1 MASHYLRKYGVEA
14 TVDFELYA
22 LDGTGLKTDAASASG
37 DVTLYRDEAAVE
49 TLDADAFVDE
59 GAIYSLVISAAEMA
73 ASRIIVCIVDQ
84 TSPQAWLDKTLII
97 ETYGNA
103 SAQHAFDLGEAT
115 QDVNLTKIGGDTQ
128 SATDLKDFADAGY
141 DPATDKITGVKLCDR
156 TTLVDGV
163 TLCDQTTLVDNVT
176 LCDETTL
183 VDTTTT
189 NTDMVADVA
198 SDVTDI
204 KAKTDL
210 IGASVALE
218 TGGKIAGIET
228 TLASPDNFK
237 ANVTNLD
244 AAVSTRAPSGEYDTE
259 VAHLDADISSR
270 APTSEYDTEMAHLD
284 ADITSRA
291 PAGEYDTELDTT
303 ISSRAPASEYD
314 TEMARITANVATE
327 TKQDTN
333 ATHLTDIKGG
343 TFNGAT
349 DSLEAIRNRGDSA
362 WISATTVDLNA
373 DQSAVTI
380 GTVNTA
386 LALTANNDKT
396 GYALAAAG
404 IDGIWDEVI
413 EGTLTGRQVLRLNL
427 SALTGKSS
435 GGGTA
440 TLIFRDNGDT
450 KARITAT
457 VDEDGNRTAMTLD
470 ET

>member
-103 SAQHAFDLGEAT
+103 SAQHAFDLDEAT

-259 VAHLDADISSR
+259 
-270 APTSEYDTEMAHLD
+270 
-284 ADITSRA
+284 
-291 PAGEYDTELDTT
+291 LDTT
-303 ISSRAPASEYD
+303 VSSRAPASEYD
-314 TEMARITANVATE
+314 TEMARITADVATE
-327 TKQDTN
+327 AKQDTN

>member
-103 SAQHAFDLGEAT
+103 SAQHAFDLDEAT

-259 VAHLDADISSR
+259 
-270 APTSEYDTEMAHLD
+270 
-284 ADITSRA
+284 
-291 PAGEYDTELDTT
+291 LDTT
-303 ISSRAPASEYD
+303 VSSRAPASEYD
-314 TEMARITANVATE
+314 TEMARITADVATE
-327 TKQDTN
+327 AKQDTN

-362 WISATTVDLNA
+362 WISATIVDLNA

>member
-270 APTSEYDTEMAHLD
+270 APTSEYDTEMA
-284 ADITSRA
+284 
-291 PAGEYDTELDTT
+291 
-303 ISSRAPASEYD
+303 
-314 TEMARITANVATE
+314 RITANVATE

>member
-1 MASHYLRKYGVEA
+1 MGLLLKQSTSVDVLIGPFMDEDDGKTTEEA
-14 TVDFELYA
+14 LTIEDEHVLLSKLGQA
-22 LDGTGLKTDAASASG
+22 LAAKNDAN
-37 DVTLYRDEAAVE
+37 
-49 TLDADAFVDE
+49 DATHD
-59 GAIYSLVISAAEMA
+59 
-73 ASRIIVCIVDQ
+73 
-84 TSPQAWLDKTLII
+84 
-97 ETYGNA
+97 
-103 SAQHAFDLGEAT
+103 DLGYYNCPLNAT
-115 QDVNLTKIGGDTQ
+115 DTNTLGTLQLCCHMAGALPVYHEYMVVTANVWDTLCGADLFQTDLTQMGGVAQ

-141 DPATDKITGVKLCDR
+141 DPATDKVTGVKLCDR